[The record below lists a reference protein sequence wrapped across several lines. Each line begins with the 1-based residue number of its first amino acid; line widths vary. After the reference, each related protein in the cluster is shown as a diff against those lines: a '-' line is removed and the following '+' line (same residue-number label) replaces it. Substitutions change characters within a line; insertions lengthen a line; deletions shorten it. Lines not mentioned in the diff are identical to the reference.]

1 MRGEKG
7 EWRERKDSSCKFCRN
22 STLQAKCRL
31 RHKGPNER
39 EEGGLRGREGEEEG
53 GTERENEIE
62 EERGVGR
69 RRKGW

>member
-1 MRGEKG
+1 MSTETQRAK
-7 EWRERKDSSCKFCRN
+7 RERGR
-22 STLQAKCRL
+22 
-31 RHKGPNER
+31 
-39 EEGGLRGREGEEEG
+39 GLRGREGEEEG